1 MKKEAFNFR
10 EAYERID
17 AIKGR
22 LNEMAQNLENDKERE
37 ALTEAEEGERKQ
49 LYRELDILDMKIK
62 ANTQTI
68 AVMRQEDIEDANA
81 KMRECLDK
89 GQRFELKISRAVASS
104 FNGNA
109 SGYANP
115 AASTNPGSLTT
126 HDIVAPLYAKTIL
139 SAIGAP
145 LLTGLKGNHQWPVV
159 EAFQATINDEGAALG
174 DTQIPINKL
183 IAKPERIGIAVPVT
197 REALTET
204 DNLIQLVATEYMP
217 VAIAALMN
225 KIMFS
230 KEKVTGA
237 TNLFGPFITAN
248 MTAGNKKVYTTEAP
262 TLMDLVGIKGA
273 VLSRNIQA
281 DGLCYV
287 MNESTKGLLEA
298 TPKWSGANVAII
310 DDNGKIN
317 GVPVFTTNDVPDGL
331 IHFGAFKYAPQ
342 GLFGDMVFIVDPYSQ
357 ARKNAI
363 DFVLNVDYAITVL
376 RQEAFS
382 TLAKVGV
389 ALNKATAAVTA
400 ASGSG
405 HTVQLAA
412 VVAPVGSTVTWA
424 SSDTT
429 KATVSDKGKVTGV
442 AEGTANI
449 TATIIYDGETYSDTC
464 VVTVS

>member
-1 MKKEAFNFR
+1 MKKETFNFR

-104 FNGNA
+104 FAGNA

-115 AASTNPGSLTT
+115 AASTNPAALTT
-126 HDIVAPLYAKTIL
+126 HDIVEPLYNKTIL
-139 SAIGAP
+139 KAIGAP

-174 DTQIPINKL
+174 DTKIPINKL

-376 RQEAFS
+376 RQEAFA

-389 ALNKATAAVTA
+389 ALDKSTATVTA

-442 AEGTANI
+442 AEGSAEI
-449 TATIIYDGETYSDTC
+449 TATITYDGETYSDKCT
-464 VVTVS
+464 VTVS